1 MREARRLIWPIAALA
16 ALLMVNAIFS
26 RSFFHLSITNG
37 HIHGSMIDVLDR
49 GAPVMLLA
57 LGMSLVIATGGIDL
71 SVGAVMAIAGAVAAS
86 LIARP
91 IDSPVAIINAHGS
104 IAVIIMISLAAALLA
119 GLWNGAL
126 VVLLGLQPIVA
137 TLILMV
143 AGRGIAQLLTDGQ
156 IVTFDNARFA
166 ALGRAVL
173 FGLPFPVTIVAAAA
187 ILISLVARWTALGLF
202 IESVGNNP
210 TASRLA
216 GIPAVR
222 VKLLVYTIGGL
233 CAGLAGLIITAD
245 LQAADANN
253 SGLNLELDAILAV
266 SLGGASLAG
275 GRFSLVGALIG
286 AILLQTLTTTIFSD
300 NVPPPLTLVVKG
312 ALVVAVCVLQSP
324 RFRGMFLRGRKGA
337 A

>member
-16 ALLMVNAIFS
+16 ALLIVNAIFS
-26 RSFFHLSITNG
+26 PSFFHLWISEG
-37 HIHGSMIDVLDR
+37 RVHGSMIDVLDR

-91 IDSPVAIINAHGS
+91 DDSPLAFINAHGYL
-104 IAVIIMISLAAALLA
+104 AVIILLSLLAALLA

-126 VVLLGLQPIVA
+126 VVGLGLQPIVA

-143 AGRGIAQLLTDGQ
+143 AGRGIAQLLTNGQ
-156 IVTFDNARFA
+156 IVTFDNAGFA
-166 ALGRAVL
+166 ALARSSL
-173 FGLPFPVTIVAAAA
+173 FGLPFPVTIVAVAAVLIA
-187 ILISLVARWTALGLF
+187 ILSRGTALGLF

-216 GIPAVR
+216 GIPAAR
-222 VKLLVYTIGGL
+222 VKLLVYTICGL
-233 CAGLAGLIITAD
+233 CAGIAGLIITAD
-245 LQAADANN
+245 IQGADANN
-253 SGLNLELDAILAV
+253 AGLYLELDAILAV

-275 GRFSLVGALIG
+275 GRFSLLGALIG
-286 AILLQTLTTTIFSD
+286 AILLQSLTTTILSHS
-300 NVPPPLTLVVKG
+300 VPAPLTLVIKG
-312 ALVVAVCVLQSP
+312 ALVVVVCLFQSSQFRSIFRWRRKAVS
-324 RFRGMFLRGRKGA
+324 
-337 A
+337 